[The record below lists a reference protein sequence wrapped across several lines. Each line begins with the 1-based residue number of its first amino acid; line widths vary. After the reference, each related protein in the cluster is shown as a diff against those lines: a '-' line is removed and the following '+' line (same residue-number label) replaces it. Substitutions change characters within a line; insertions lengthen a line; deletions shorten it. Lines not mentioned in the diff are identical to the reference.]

1 MKKAITLLFV
11 VFISTQLFSQ
21 STLQDSLQLYYL
33 FNGDASDISGNGHDG
48 TVYGAQLTEN
58 RFGQPD
64 GAYEFDGYNDYI
76 NSFSTFDYEERSISL
91 WVNPH
96 EIEGYSPNNH
106 VVVSQDDYRLNYG
119 CMRVDFENYKLKLW
133 AGGASNLYI
142 DDASKMLD
150 KWSHIV
156 MVRNAE
162 IVKYYI
168 NAALVKTANA
178 NNVASTFEP
187 DSNFIIGAGRSTYKQ
202 HFKGK
207 IDDIRIYNR
216 VLTEDEIT
224 RLFIYDIQV
233 GLEEL
238 KLVQTYN
245 QIKIKTNLNSVYNLR
260 IIDIMGRTV
269 FENRNIKST
278 EIYVNKSK
286 IPKGLNIIQ
295 ITENNKQVF
304 IRKVII

>member
-1 MKKAITLLFV
+1 MKKIVALLL
-11 VFISTQLFSQ
+11 ISLLIEPIFSQ

-33 FNGDASDISGNGHDG
+33 FDGDASDISGNGHDG

-76 NSFSTFDYEERSISL
+76 NSFSTFDYEERTISL
-91 WVNPH
+91 WVNPY
-96 EIEGYSPNNH
+96 EIEGYSPYNH

-133 AGGASNLYI
+133 AGGANNLYI
-142 DDASKMLD
+142 DEASKMLN

-156 MVRNAE
+156 MTRNLEEVR
-162 IVKYYI
+162 YYI
-168 NAALVKTANA
+168 NAALVKTAYP
-178 NNVASTFEP
+178 NNIGSSFEP
-187 DSNFIIGAGRSTYKQ
+187 DSNFIVGAGRSTYKQ
-202 HFKGK
+202 QFKGK

-216 VLTEDEIT
+216 VLTEDEII

-233 GLEEL
+233 GIEEI
-238 KLVQTYN
+238 KLVETYN
-245 QIKIKTNLNSVYNLR
+245 QIKININLNSVYNLR
-260 IIDIMGRTV
+260 VIDILGRTV
-269 FENRNIKST
+269 FENRNINTS
-278 EIYVNKSK
+278 EIFVNKSK
-286 IPKGLNIIQ
+286 LPKGLNIIQ